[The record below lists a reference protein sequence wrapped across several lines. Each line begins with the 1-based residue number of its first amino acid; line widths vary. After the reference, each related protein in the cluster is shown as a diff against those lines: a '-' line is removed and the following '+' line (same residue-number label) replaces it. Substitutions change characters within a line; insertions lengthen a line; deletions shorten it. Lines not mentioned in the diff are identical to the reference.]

1 MERCKNCRKKTL
13 MMCPCTCKQNF
24 CIKCRMPETHNCS
37 FDYKKAYQELLKLKN
52 PKVEGKKVE
61 SI

>member
-1 MERCKNCRKKTL
+1 
-13 MMCPCTCKQNF
+13 
-24 CIKCRMPETHNCS
+24 MPETHNCT